1 MRIPSHLV
9 GIASHSV
16 GIRVPAANNRKR
28 PRAEEQ
34 RSESPSSS
42 IDTSS
47 FVAPASSDADVVG
60 DFLHD
65 LRAGITSA
73 STTAM
78 TTCWL
83 LDLRKLALPSR
94 SEWKQLW
101 DGVHT
106 VFSTL
111 STSAKQQLPGASN
124 RAHRLVALELEG
136 SQLGGEGVAT
146 LAEAFADH
154 RTTFSSVT
162 CWFLASTRLSHGDL
176 ELLLN
181 AWQAADNYGKT
192 VKIIGLTNNPL
203 IGSEDQS
210 IFAVLSSV
218 LPCVQRLHA
227 NHVGLTTAGWKLWLP
242 KLVVS
247 LPFLKNLWLKQ
258 NPKLEGAVVLSDVA
272 PHGALAKGLVL

>member
-1 MRIPSHLV
+1 
-9 GIASHSV
+9 
-16 GIRVPAANNRKR
+16 VPAANDRKR
-28 PRAEEQ
+28 PRAEEE

-42 IDTSS
+42 IDASS
-47 FVAPASSDADVVG
+47 FVAPASSADVVG

-111 STSAKQQLPGASN
+111 STSAKQQLPGASALSN

-154 RTTFSSVT
+154 RTTYSSVT

-176 ELLLN
+176 ELLLT

-247 LPFLKNLWLKQ
+247 LPFLRNLWLKQ
-258 NPKLEGAVVLSDVA
+258 NPELESAVVLSDVA
-272 PHGALAKGLVL
+272 SHSALAKALVL